1 MRTVGGV
8 FFFFGMFGWFGF
20 GLFCFLKYLAVLG
33 ESLLRHVEIF
43 PVDCLVVA
51 CGLSYSAAGR
61 ILVP

>member
-1 MRTVGGV
+1 MG
-8 FFFFGMFGWFGF
+8 FFFFGMFGWFGFGF

-33 ESLLRHVEIF
+33 GSLLGHVEIF

-51 CGLSYSAAGR
+51 YGLSYSAAGR